1 MKLYYAIVENNDDPM
16 KLGRCQVRI
25 LGKHTPNRADSADQN
40 YLPVADLPWAEAI
53 HPVNS
58 PNISKQSTLFG
69 SPANGSIVIVGFI
82 DEDEQKPLMLGT
94 VPRIADEL
102 PDFNIGFSDPD
113 GVNPTEE
120 TLGKSPISDYATG
133 EQEPPEV
140 TQKKN
145 NLDSATAVGESWT
158 EPATEWNPDFPEN
171 KVIHTRKH
179 VIEIDDT
186 DGKERIQIYH
196 VSGTFEEIHPD
207 GSKVTKIKA
216 DRYLIVEGD
225 KNLLVKGNFNI
236 TVDGDANL
244 DVGGDANVK
253 TGGNLIVTTG
263 GIASFN

>member
-1 MKLYYAIVENNDDPM
+1 MKLYYAIVENNVDPE

-25 LGKHTPNRADSADQN
+25 LGKHTPNRANDSEDN
-40 YLPVADLPWAEAI
+40 YLPVEDLPWAEAI
-53 HPVNS
+53 SPINS

-69 SPANGSIVIVGFI
+69 SPANGSIVIVAFI
-82 DEDEQKPLMLGT
+82 DPDEQIPVMLGT

-102 PDFNIGFSDPD
+102 PDFNQGFSDPE

-120 TLGKSPISDYATG
+120 TLGKPPISDFALG
-133 EQEPPEV
+133 EDEPPQIE
-140 TQKKN
+140 QKKGD
-145 NLDSATAVGESWT
+145 LDSAQAVGESWT

-186 DGKERIQIYH
+186 DGAERIHIYH
-196 VSGTFEEIHPD
+196 VTGTFEEIHPD

-216 DRYLIVEGD
+216 DRYLIVDGD
-225 KNLLVKGNFNI
+225 KNVLVKGNFNI

-244 DVGGDANVK
+244 EVGGNANVN
-253 TGGNLIVTTG
+253 TGGNVIVTTG
-263 GIASFN
+263 GIISMN